1 MSKLSAS
8 TLEHIVIAGG
18 GTAGW
23 MTAAALSR
31 LAQNGKTR
39 ITLIESEDIGTV
51 GVGEA
56 TIPPIVNFN
65 QLLGIDEADFIRET
79 AGTFKLGIEFAN
91 WNKIGDRYMHPF
103 GSFGRDIESIKFY
116 QIWLKL
122 RAMGRAPQ
130 ITQYCLS
137 SVAAY
142 AGKYAAPSNNPGS
155 VMSSLA
161 YAYHFD
167 SALYAKLLRRRAE
180 AQGVTRIEGKITDTH
195 LGGEDGHIKALSL
208 EDGQR
213 IEADFFIDCTGF
225 RALLIGQALGVG
237 FEDYS
242 HWLPCD
248 RAVTVAGK
256 RDAEPAPYTR
266 ASAQD
271 AGWQWRIPLQKRTGN
286 GHVYCSGYI
295 SDDEAKHTLLT
306 NLEGEAEGDIRTIK
320 FKTGR
325 REKAYHKN
333 CVAIG
338 LSAGFMEPLEST
350 SIHLIQAGISKLIAL
365 LPDSGFNPAEAKTY
379 NRLTKIQFEQIRDFI
394 ILHYK
399 ATQRGDTEFWR
410 YVKDMDVPDSLRDK
424 MDLYKSKGRL
434 LRFQDELFGEDNWAA
449 VLLGQGVVPRTWD
462 PLVDTLDINAVA
474 RHAEGMRN
482 IIAKTAQNMPA
493 HGAYIQNL
501 ITNPDKQRL

>member
-1 MSKLSAS
+1 MTGRSESA
-8 TLEHIVIAGG
+8 LGHIVIAGG

-31 LAQNGKTR
+31 LSQNGKTR

-65 QLLGIDEADFIRET
+65 KLLGISEADFIRET

-91 WNKIGDRYMHPF
+91 WNKVGDRYMHPF

-116 QIWLKL
+116 QFWLKL
-122 RAMGRAPQ
+122 HALGRAPD
-130 ITQYCLS
+130 ITDYCLS
-137 SVAAY
+137 AVAAY
-142 AGKYAAPSNNPGS
+142 AGKYSAPSNNPGS

-167 SALYAKLLRRRAE
+167 SSLYAKLLRSRAE
-180 AQGVTRIEGKITDTH
+180 QQGVTRVEGKITDTH
-195 LGGEDGHIKALSL
+195 LNPETGHITALL
-208 EDGQR
+208 MDDGQR
-213 IEADFFIDCTGF
+213 IEGDFFVDCTGF
-225 RALLIGQALGVG
+225 RALLIGGALGVG

-242 HWLPCD
+242 QWLPCD

-256 RDAEPAPYTR
+256 RDAAPAPYTR
-266 ASAQD
+266 ATALD
-271 AGWQWRIPLQKRTGN
+271 AGWQWRIPLQRRTGN
-286 GHVYCSGYI
+286 GHVFCSSYI
-295 SDDEAKHTLLT
+295 SDEAAKQALLD
-306 NLEGEAEGDIRTIK
+306 NLEGEADGNIRTIR

-325 REKAYHKN
+325 REKAYEKN

-365 LPDSGFNPAEAKTY
+365 LPDMDFNPAEAKTY
-379 NRLTKIQFEQIRDFI
+379 NSLTKMQFEQIRDFI

-399 ATQRGDTEFWR
+399 ATEREDTPFWA
-410 YVKDMDVPDSLRDK
+410 YVKNMDIPDSLRDK

-449 VLLGQGVVPRTWD
+449 VLLGQGVFPRTWD

-474 RHAEGMRN
+474 RHADGMRN
-482 IIAKTAQNMPA
+482 IIAKTADNMTA
-493 HGAYIQNL
+493 HNDYIQTL
-501 ITNPDKQRL
+501 ISNPDMQRS